1 MVLPVN
7 IIFKS
12 DKENYDNNELWK
24 VNKVL
29 VNKL

>member
-1 MVLPVN
+1 MVLPVK